1 MDNFKKKLKWSY
13 LCNWISCSCVELK
26 LMNNKSNTNSLEDH
40 YDNDDQIEMRFSFQR
55 SFHYK
60 VAKYCPQKNLGYE

>member
-26 LMNNKSNTNSLEDH
+26 LKNNKSNTNSLEDH
-40 YDNDDQIEMRFSFQR
+40 YDNDDQI
-55 SFHYK
+55 
-60 VAKYCPQKNLGYE
+60 